1 VATAAKRPPSV
12 RRRLASR
19 ALGRPLPVTIWRTRG
34 TEADEPLPLLV
45 VHDGPDYSRRG
56 HLQAMLEELGL
67 PLRAAL
73 LTAVDRDE
81 TYSASAAYARALTA
95 EVLPALDE
103 LAPRVGPRV
112 GLGASLGALA
122 LLHAHRVDRH
132 AFGGLFLQS
141 GSYFRRRTDAQEARF
156 RRFGRIE
163 RFVRSVDGN
172 PIPVTMTCG
181 LEEEN
186 LANNCAMAAGL
197 ARIGYD
203 VRCHAAPGGH
213 DWPTWRAALDA
224 HLADLLRRAWA

>member
-1 VATAAKRPPSV
+1 V
-12 RRRLASR
+12 
-19 ALGRPLPVTIWRTRG
+19 PVTIWSTPG

-56 HLQAMLEELGL
+56 RLRATLEALDV

-81 TYSASAAYARALTA
+81 TYSASAAYARALTR
-95 EVLPALDE
+95 EVLSAVDE
-103 LAPRVGPRV
+103 IAPRVGPRV

-141 GSYFRRRTDAQEARF
+141 GSYFRRRTDPQEAWF
-156 RRFGRIE
+156 DRFGRIE
-163 RFVRSVDGN
+163 RFVRSVERRTRR
-172 PIPVTMTCG
+172 PIPVTVTCG

-186 LANNCAMAAGL
+186 LANNCALAASL
-197 ARIGYD
+197 ARAGYD
-203 VRCHAAPGGH
+203 VRLHAAPGSH

-224 HLADLLRRAWA
+224 HLADLLERAWT